1 MSAQAPWETRVHRTI
16 VLGQW
21 IALVIGMVSD
31 LVETDG
37 LGGSLIAMGAAG
49 AYVIGST
56 VIPEDRYRQRFG
68 AEMITLLGAV
78 MVLASLTLT
87 GGATSPY
94 LLLSMGPPIF
104 ATVYGGLRAGLT
116 TGGFSAGLLALVT
129 IATSSDLIEALPAMG
144 LYLVFVVL
152 VGVIRKLLQDIH
164 QRAAELEE
172 EKAQATRQ
180 LEQLEEIH
188 GALLKLSEDVS
199 SGRFN
204 TIEVAAE
211 TLDKILDRY
220 PGAAG
225 KLAIDDEEGAV
236 VLAARGIPEG
246 EGRVYQLP
254 LATRSTE
261 VGNLELTTPRPLTP
275 SELAEVAAVLYPVSV
290 AFANLKLLQDIVG
303 SAVAEERTRLAR
315 EMHDSIGP
323 SLAALGLAID
333 MAALRRSEH
342 PEVVEDLKV
351 LRSNV
356 TMLVEEM
363 RAAVADL
370 RSAPGP
376 TLTARLLRITARLG
390 DGPAVLVDID
400 ERRPPRP
407 ALIGDLAE
415 ILGEAT
421 RNAHRHAGASKIVVS
436 GKVDR
441 DFGYCSVVDDGQGFD
456 PEATPD
462 GHYGILGMWER
473 AAKIGATMK
482 IDSRPGVGTVV
493 TVEWGQP

>member
-1 MSAQAPWETRVHRTI
+1 MPAHAPWETRVHRTI
-16 VLGQW
+16 VIGQW

-31 LVETDG
+31 LVETRG
-37 LGGSLIAMGAAG
+37 SAESLIAMAIASV
-49 AYVIGST
+49 YTIGST
-56 VIPEDRYRQRFG
+56 VIPEDRYHQRFG
-68 AEMITLLGAV
+68 AETITLLGAV
-78 MVLASLTLT
+78 IVLAALTMT

-104 ATVYGGLRAGLT
+104 ATVYGGLRTGLT
-116 TGGFSAGLLALVT
+116 TGGLSAGLLALVT
-129 IATSSDLIEALPAMG
+129 IGARANLVEAFPAMG

-164 QRAAELEE
+164 ERAAKLEE
-172 EKAQATRQ
+172 EKEQATRQ

-188 GALLKLSEDVS
+188 AALLRLSEDVS

-204 TIEVAAE
+204 ATEVAAE
-211 TLDKILDRY
+211 TLGKILDRY

-225 KLAIDDEEGAV
+225 KLAINDEEGAV

-246 EGRVYQLP
+246 EGRVYELP
-254 LATRSTE
+254 LATRTAE
-261 VGNLELTTPRPLTP
+261 VGSMELTMPRPLTP
-275 SELAEVAAVLYPVSV
+275 NELAEVAAVLYPVSV

-303 SAVAEERTRLAR
+303 SAVAEERIRLAR

-333 MAALRRSEH
+333 MAALRQASH
-342 PEVVEDLKV
+342 PPVVEDLKV

-376 TLTARLLRITARLG
+376 TLTARLLRIAASLPE
-390 DGPAVLVDID
+390 DPPIVVDID

-415 ILGEAT
+415 ILGEAV
-421 RNAHRHAGASKIVVS
+421 RNAHLHSRATKIVVS
-436 GKVDR
+436 GQVDR
-441 DFGYCSVVDDGQGFD
+441 DFGSCSVVDDGAGFD
-456 PEATPD
+456 PETTPE
-462 GHYGILGMWER
+462 GHYGILGMRER

-482 IDSRPGVGTVV
+482 IDSKPGVGTAV
-493 TVEWGQP
+493 TVEWGNP